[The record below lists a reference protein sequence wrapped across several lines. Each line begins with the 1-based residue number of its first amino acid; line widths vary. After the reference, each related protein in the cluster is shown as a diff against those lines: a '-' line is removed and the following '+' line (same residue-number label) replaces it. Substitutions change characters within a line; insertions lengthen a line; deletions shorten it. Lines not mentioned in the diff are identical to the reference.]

1 MVAIAAGRYEVGSV
15 GAESRA
21 ADGEGPVRIVS
32 LDAFRIDIAA
42 VTNIQFSEFIRST
55 GYVSDAE
62 RSGWSY
68 VFHTLVS
75 ARQGKRR
82 LPGQLPD
89 TPWWLP
95 IKGAS
100 WRHPEGLGSHLGR
113 RGDHPVVHVSWRDA
127 RDYAA
132 WAGKRLPTETEW
144 EVAARGGKG
153 GRIYPW
159 GDELAPDGQHRCNI
173 WQGDFP
179 LSDTAEDGFAGTAPV
194 QSFEPNDYGLFNMV
208 GNTWEWCADWWSRDW
223 HRTDSAETRD
233 NPAGPATGETRVIR
247 GGSFLCHQSY
257 CNRYR
262 VSARSSNTP
271 DSTTSHTGFRCAG

>member
-1 MVAIAAGRYEVGSV
+1 M
-15 GAESRA
+15 
-21 ADGEGPVRIVS
+21 S
-32 LDAFRIDIAA
+32 LDAFRIDVAA
-42 VTNIQFSEFIRST
+42 VTNSEFAEFIRST
-55 GYVSDAE
+55 GYVTDAE
-62 RSGWSY
+62 RGGWSY

-82 LPGQLPD
+82 LSAGLPD

-95 IKGAS
+95 IKGAA

-113 RGDHPVVHVSWRDA
+113 RGDHPVVHVSWHDA
-127 RDYAA
+127 RAYAA
-132 WAGKRLPTETEW
+132 WAGKRLPTEAEW
-144 EVAARGGKG
+144 EVAARGGNT
-153 GRIYPW
+153 GRTYPW
-159 GDELAPDGQHRCNI
+159 GDELTPGGFHRCNI

-194 QSFEPNDYGLFNMV
+194 RSFQPNGFGLFNMV
-208 GNTWEWCADWWSRDW
+208 GNTWEWCADRWSRDW
-223 HRTDSAETRD
+223 HQTDSAETRE
-233 NPAGPATGETRVIR
+233 NPRGPAIGETRVIR

-262 VSARSSNTP
+262 VSARSANTP

>member
-1 MVAIAAGRYEVGSV
+1 MVTIAAGRYEIGCI

-21 ADGEGPVRIVS
+21 ADGEGPIRTVS
-32 LDAFRIDIAA
+32 LDAFRIDVAA
-42 VTNIQFSEFIRST
+42 VSNIQFADFVAST
-55 GYVSDAE
+55 GYVTDAE
-62 RSGWSY
+62 RGGWSY

-75 ARQGKRR
+75 TRQAKRR
-82 LPGQLPD
+82 VPGQLPD

-113 RGDHPVVHVSWRDA
+113 RGDHPVVHVSWQDA
-127 RDYAA
+127 RNYAA

-144 EVAARGGKG
+144 EVAARGGEA
-153 GRIYPW
+153 GRTYPW
-159 GDELAPDGQHRCNI
+159 GDELTPNGLHRCNI

-194 QSFEPNDYGLFNMV
+194 QSFEPNGYGLFNMV
-208 GNTWEWCADWWSRDW
+208 GNSWEWCADWWSRDW
-223 HRTDSAETRD
+223 HQTDSAETRD
-233 NPAGPATGETRVIR
+233 NPGGPASGETRVIR
-247 GGSFLCHQSY
+247 GGSFLCHRSY

-262 VSARSSNTP
+262 VSARSANTP

>member
-1 MVAIAAGRYEVGSV
+1 MVIASGRYEIGSI

-21 ADGEGPVRIVS
+21 SDGEGPVRTVS
-32 LDAFRIDIAA
+32 LEAFRIDVAA
-42 VTNIQFSEFIRST
+42 VTNSEFAKFIQST
-55 GYVSDAE
+55 GYVTDAE
-62 RSGWSY
+62 RCGWSY

-82 LPGQLPD
+82 LSAGLPD

-95 IKGAS
+95 IKGAA
-100 WRHPEGLGSHLGR
+100 WRHPEGRGSHLGR
-113 RGDHPVVHVSWRDA
+113 RGDHPVVHVSWHDA
-127 RDYAA
+127 REYAA
-132 WAGKRLPTETEW
+132 WAGKRLPTEAEW
-144 EVAARGGKG
+144 EVAARGGKT
-153 GRIYPW
+153 GRTYPW
-159 GDELAPDGQHRCNI
+159 GDELTPGGFHRCNI

-194 QSFEPNDYGLFNMV
+194 RSFEPNAFGLFNMV
-208 GNTWEWCADWWSRDW
+208 GNTWEWCADRWSRDW
-223 HRTDSAETRD
+223 HQTDSAETRD
-233 NPAGPATGETRVIR
+233 NPRGPATGETRVIR

-262 VSARSSNTP
+262 VSARSANTP